1 MVNKEI
7 WSNEELDKV
16 LQTYAETFKNGLLTF
31 DEEPIP
37 EGTSGFWNS
46 HYIDKLTTNI
56 ELIMKSLQHVEDA

>member
-37 EGTSGFWNS
+37 
-46 HYIDKLTTNI
+46 
-56 ELIMKSLQHVEDA
+56 